1 MTYEEIMKVIENEI
15 HMEYLCAEKSKW
27 LMKKSLNPICKIKSY
42 FSAKKFMHHVFGMNL
57 IKRKLERLSKES

>member
-15 HMEYLCAEKSKW
+15 HMEYLCAEKSKC